1 MAENKYVKKTEE
13 VAEEKEAIKPITTN
27 ATFKKKG
34 VGSKLKEFIFSG
46 DAKEVKRDLVENTIK
61 PAIIDGIYDV
71 ITGFIGG
78 MLYDDPGRR
87 RRRRS
92 GGSSYEKSS
101 YTNYYKTEKKI
112 DRVASS
118 SSQNGKRLDLDN
130 IEFLDE
136 DKTQRENWED
146 AQRVKY
152 GIINRINRYTDGST
166 VQDLYDFIGQT
177 CPDWMGVDYGWDDAE
192 YFDQECVIRK
202 VRGGAV
208 MSVPPPKFLRD

>member
-1 MAENKYVKKTEE
+1 MAENKYIKKAEE
-13 VAEEKEAIKPITTN
+13 KAEEKEAVTPVVTN
-27 ATFKKKG
+27 AKLKKKG
-34 VGSKLKEFIFSG
+34 VGTKFKEFLFSG
-46 DAKEVKRDLVENTIK
+46 DAREVKKDLVENTIK

-78 MLYDDPGRR
+78 MLYDEPRR

-112 DRVASS
+112 DRVSDSGRSS
-118 SSQNGKRLDLDN
+118 SKRLDLDN
-130 IEFLDE
+130 IEFLD
-136 DKTQRENWED
+136 DSKDQRENWED
-146 AQRVKY
+146 AQKVKY
-152 GIINRINRYTDGST
+152 GMINRINRYTDGAT
-166 VQDLYDFIGQT
+166 VQDLYDFISQT

-192 YFDQECVIRK
+192 LFESECIIRK
-202 VRGGAV
+202 VRGGAI